1 MQGRDRVQ
9 KFKAIFFLLFLIFV
23 TRAGTLLF
31 LKKTKGDNMVKT
43 EKRYSNFAKDFFCFL
58 FKTYSRVNRSF
69 IINNPSI

>member
-23 TRAGTLLF
+23 TRAGTLLQ
-31 LKKTKGDNMVKT
+31 KGDNMVKT
-43 EKRYSNFAKDFFCFL
+43 EKRYSNFAKDCFL